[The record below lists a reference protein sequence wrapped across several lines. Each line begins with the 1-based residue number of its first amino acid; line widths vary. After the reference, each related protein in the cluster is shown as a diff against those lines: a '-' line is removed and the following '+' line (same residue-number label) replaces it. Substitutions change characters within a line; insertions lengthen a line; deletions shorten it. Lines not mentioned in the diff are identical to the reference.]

1 MNVRLISVAMGVLRT
16 LPRNEWGGWNCD
28 QDDRLP

>member
-1 MNVRLISVAMGVLRT
+1 MNGLISVAMSALRT

-28 QDDRLP
+28 QDDRLS